1 MSRYWYALIGSVLLI
16 VIIGGGM
23 FYVNQVTGQ
32 MEALVKE
39 AQVQL
44 KKEHYE
50 QAENLLQDSKSLWE
64 KKRNRL
70 EAIVD
75 HSLVEQVNIPLSEA
89 QAYLQYGK
97 IAHCAASCQHLLQTL
112 RALRD
117 GQQMG
122 FYNLF

>member
-1 MSRYWYALIGSVLLI
+1 MSRYWYALIGALLLVL
-16 VIIGGGM
+16 IIGVGM
-23 FYVNQVTGQ
+23 GYVYGVTGQ
-32 MEALVKE
+32 MEDLVKE
-39 AQVQL
+39 AQTHLEQ
-44 KKEHYE
+44 ENYE
-50 QAENLLQDSKSLWE
+50 RAKTLLQDCNALWE